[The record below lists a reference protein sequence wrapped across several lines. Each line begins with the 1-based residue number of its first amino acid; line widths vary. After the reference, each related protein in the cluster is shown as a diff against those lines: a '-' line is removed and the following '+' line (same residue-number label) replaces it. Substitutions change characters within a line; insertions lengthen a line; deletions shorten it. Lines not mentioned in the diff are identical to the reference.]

1 MVSIYELKLG
11 AEKLEI
17 LKALSAE
24 IEKAIASIGKID
36 NSRLNAIY
44 NDILEKANQVLQDKN
59 LVQEL
64 KDKVDVAHKDISEK
78 AAAINQKFE
87 QQQALLQSMQKL
99 KAEIEGILKSGVIN
113 DTSEKTTTTYSS
125 KKIGELLKLKTDT
138 TDFDDLKSIV
148 GNKLGKN
155 DKAADSAKLGGAAA
169 DKYMK
174 IDKYNP
180 TAASS
185 PNTLALRDENG
196 DFKAHRVTAGNFL
209 TTEKAQDDAID
220 ENSEICYRAAQSSEA
235 EPKQMRFATIKKMK
249 TALEVDQKLGKNDKA
264 ADSAKL
270 GGIAAD
276 QYAKK
281 EESAAS
287 VFVGAIIASAR
298 ASAPEGFLLCDGS
311 ALSRTSYSTLF
322 EAIGTAY
329 GTGDGSSTFNIP
341 DLRGEFIRGT
351 DGGRGVDAGRTLG
364 SAQGDAIRNI
374 TGATARAGLLFSYF
388 FSTQGCIYAI
398 SNQGGSVS
406 AGGDNKI
413 NSIGFDASRVVPTA
427 NENRPRNVAVN
438 FYIKY

>member
-1 MVSIYELKLG
+1 MAQVTKFTIDPNLSGIQLRTQTSEMLTALSTLNSG
-11 AEKLEI
+11 DLEPVNPTGGMLWLDTTNNI
-17 LKALSAE
+17 LKIRDKTNTVWLDFAKVNNNVLA
-24 IEKAIASIGKID
+24 ANATD
-36 NSRLNAIY
+36 NS
-44 NDILEKANQVLQDKN
+44 
-59 LVQEL
+59 
-64 KDKVDVAHKDISEK
+64 
-78 AAAINQKFE
+78 
-87 QQQALLQSMQKL
+87 
-99 KAEIEGILKSGVIN
+99 
-113 DTSEKTTTTYSS
+113 T
-125 KKIGELLKLKTDT
+125 
-138 TDFDDLKSIV
+138 
-148 GNKLGKN
+148 
-155 DKAADSAKLGGAAA
+155 
-169 DKYMK
+169 
-174 IDKYNP
+174 
-180 TAASS
+180 
-185 PNTLALRDENG
+185 PNTLVSRNADG
-196 DFKAHRVTAGNFL
+196 DFKARRVTAGNFL

-220 ENSEICYRAAQSSEA
+220 ENSEICYRAAQSSED

-270 GGIAAD
+270 GGIPAD

-341 DLRGEFIRGT
+341 DLRGEFIRGA
-351 DGGRGVDAGRTLG
+351 DNGRGVDVGRTLG

-374 TGATARAGLLFSYF
+374 TGATARAGLLSGYF
-388 FSTQGCIYAI
+388 FSTQGCIYTI
-398 SNQGGSVS
+398 SNQGGSIS
-406 AGGDNKI
+406 ASGDYRI